1 MTFDLALA
9 IALGPGNVAYV
20 TGNTASNNFPV
31 TPGAF
36 DTGVVASG
44 KAFVSL
50 IDTTLAAVPS
60 LKYSTFLGGTGGNT
74 SYAIKADA
82 SGNSYVAGTNS
93 STNNDFPKVPGVGGF
108 QATYPAGALSVGFI
122 AKLNPAGGGSTDL
135 LYSTYFG
142 GTGIAGNGDRI
153 LAIAIDTSTPANAY
167 VTGQTFSST
176 TSPTPFP
183 VFPTTAPT
191 AFQPTLNG
199 TSDAFVAKLTPIA
212 TLIVA
217 PTTKVAMGV
226 SLATNA

>member
-60 LKYSTFLGGTGGNT
+60 VKYSTFLGGTGGNT
-74 SYAIKADA
+74 GYGIKADA
-82 SGNSYVAGTNS
+82 AGNAYVAGATS
-93 STNNDFPKVPGVGGF
+93 SADFPFPPKASIVGGF
-108 QATYPAGALSVGFI
+108 EATYPAGAASVGFI
-122 AKLNPAGGGSTDL
+122 SKLNPAGGGSTDL

-142 GTGIAGNGDRI
+142 GTGI
-153 LAIAIDTSTPANAY
+153 SC
-167 VTGQTFSST
+167 
-176 TSPTPFP
+176 
-183 VFPTTAPT
+183 
-191 AFQPTLNG
+191 
-199 TSDAFVAKLTPIA
+199 
-212 TLIVA
+212 
-217 PTTKVAMGV
+217 
-226 SLATNA
+226 